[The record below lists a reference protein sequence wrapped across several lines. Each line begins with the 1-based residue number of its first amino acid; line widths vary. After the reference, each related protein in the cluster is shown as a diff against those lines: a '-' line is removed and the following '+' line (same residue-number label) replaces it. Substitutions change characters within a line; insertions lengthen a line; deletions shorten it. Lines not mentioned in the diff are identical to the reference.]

1 MTGTSHALLT
11 PSFRGDLD
19 RCRLLCASIDR
30 FVTGANVHYLLVDD
44 RDVPLFRPF
53 ESATRRIIAEGDL
66 LPSWLRSWPDPLS
79 RGKRRVWTGPGA
91 LARGV
96 MPLRGWHI
104 QQLLKMTAPTV
115 IDEDVLLY
123 ADSDVVFLKPF
134 DMHQLVD
141 QGRVRL
147 FRKPGGVRPDM
158 ANHVKWAHGAASI
171 LGLPQPPLPA
181 HDYITNLVCWTNAN
195 ARHLL
200 KHIEAVSGR
209 NWISAVTAGR
219 GFSEW
224 MIYGQFV
231 SDVLGERSGHLATD
245 SELVRTWWFSH
256 EVNRDILAPG
266 ALVME
271 QDEVALG
278 VQSFIGMS
286 MDSLWDVFRHHAA
299 QT

>member
-1 MTGTSHALLT
+1 MTTAAYALLT

-30 FVTGANVHYLLVDD
+30 FVTGFQVHYLLVDD
-44 RDVPLFRPF
+44 RDVALFKPF

-79 RGKRRVWTGPGA
+79 RGRRRVWTGPGA

-96 MPLRGWHI
+96 LPLRGWHI

-115 IDEDVLLY
+115 IDEDILLY

-134 DMHQLVD
+134 DMSRLGADGH
-141 QGRVRL
+141 VRL

-158 ANHVKWAHGAASI
+158 ANHVKWTNGAASL
-171 LGLPQPPLPA
+171 LGLPQPSLPA

-195 ARHLL
+195 ARQLL
-200 KHIEAVSGR
+200 RHIEAASGR
-209 NWISAVTAGR
+209 SWISSVTAGR
-219 GFSEW
+219 AFSEW
-224 MIYGQFV
+224 IIYGQFV
-231 SDVLGERSGHLATD
+231 NDVLGERSGHQATD
-245 SELVRTWWFSH
+245 SELVKTWWFSH
-256 EVNRDILAPG
+256 EVGSGMLDPG
-266 ALVME
+266 SLVME
-271 QDEVALG
+271 RDEVAIG

-286 MDSLWDVFRHHAA
+286 MDSLWEVFRRHAA
-299 QT
+299 EA